1 MVWID
6 YFILGVVALSVL
18 FSLMRGFVKEAVS
31 LGTWIAA
38 FWLALTFANPFSRW
52 FTAIESD
59 ALRII
64 LAFALL
70 FVAVLIAGAVVN
82 HLISTLVDK
91 TGLSGTDRLIGAV
104 FGFGRGLVVVAALV
118 LVANWTE
125 LPKSQGWQ
133 QSKFMPYVDPVAVWL
148 RQVLPIDSSHPR
160 LSGKKVVEAAEAL
173 QSEEN

>member
-70 FVAVLIAGAVVN
+70 FVVVLIAGAVVN
-82 HLISTLVDK
+82 HVISVLVDR

-118 LVANWTE
+118 LVANWTQ
-125 LPKSQGWQ
+125 LPKSESWQ
-133 QSKFMPYVDPVAVWL
+133 HSRFMPYVDPVAVWL
-148 RQVLPIDSSHPR
+148 RRVLPIGSSHPQV
-160 LSGKKVVEAAEAL
+160 SGKQVVETAAML
-173 QSEEN
+173 HSEED